1 MPNAVLE
8 PPRPPVGDAEEDQAP
23 KPAAKQ
29 PLLGEEPR
37 NRIVTIVIVA
47 VVAVAIG
54 VLLITHK
61 PGAKK
66 TTLPLQSAAVPA
78 APVQQPSSGNPQP
91 ATQEPQTAQANL
103 PTEQTQQQ
111 PPSLAQPIVSPEAIQ
126 ASAANP
132 AAGGAQATQLGSIGQ
147 FNEPQPSS
155 NGQWPAPT
163 DGADTTQNREAYD
176 KQVTQPSLVFVL
188 DKPATAGNAA
198 VGPSVIPPPEITN
211 FGYEPGYHIATHL
224 ESVATT
230 ATRAPV
236 IASVDYDYKRNGVTL
251 IPAGSKVIGQI
262 SQASATGIVELRFS
276 SIHMPDGED
285 IPISAVGLNEQ
296 MGPIKGIVT
305 GRHRGRQFLATA
317 LGGLGE
323 TTAMFAGNNMSAAFS
338 ESDMVRQQAAQNIGQ
353 AADSQVQQLSVSEHL
368 VVTVQAG
375 SAVEVTFVAPSK
387 KPAET
392 ANRRQP

>member
-8 PPRPPVGDAEEDQAP
+8 PPRQPVVDSEEDQPP
-23 KPAAKQ
+23 KPPVKR
-29 PLLGEEPR
+29 PLLGEESR
-37 NRIVTIVIVA
+37 NRIVTILIVA
-47 VVAVAIG
+47 VVAVAVGI
-54 VLLITHK
+54 LLITHK

-66 TTLPLQSAAVPA
+66 TTLPLQPGAVPA
-78 APVQQPSSGNPQP
+78 AAAQQSSPDTPQP
-91 ATQEPQTAQANL
+91 AVQEPQAAQANL

-132 AAGGAQATQLGSIGQ
+132 AAGGAQGTQLSGIGQ
-147 FNEPQPSS
+147 FDEPQPGA

-163 DGADTTQNREAYD
+163 DEAGTTEDREVYD

-188 DKPATAGNAA
+188 DKPAATGIAED
-198 VGPSVIPPPEITN
+198 GPSVFPAPEITN

-230 ATRAPV
+230 ATGAPV
-236 IASVDYDYKRNGVTL
+236 IASVDYDYKRNGITL

-262 SQASATGIVELRFS
+262 SQASDTGIVDLRFS

-296 MGPIKGIVT
+296 MGPVKGIVT

-338 ESDMVRQQAAQNIGQ
+338 ESDMVRQQAAENIGQ

-392 ANRRQP
+392 ADNRHP